1 MRRMKKV
8 YILWFRPRRRL
19 IPTMMGVF
27 SSLEKALEKVA
38 KLPDGAHMFLYVME
52 YEVDSS
58 SSLGTLVWNGLS
70 EEDRKKL
77 VKMKEKKRP

>member
-1 MRRMKKV
+1 MKKV